1 MHPTRPPLARP
12 AARLGAVLL
21 AATVGALA
29 LAQTQPLDLEAAW
42 RLAPE
47 VSADVATRQ
56 ADLDAASRTAARTVR
71 DPLATGLERLQAD
84 HGVDA
89 ATAALAAAQRTTRSS
104 ALQAYASVLQAIDA
118 EAQAVARAAIAER
131 NLAAAR
137 VRHEA
142 GTLTDLALAQAEAD
156 ADAAARAARDAATDL
171 TFAWSDLAAVVGLE
185 AESLRATGIVA
196 VPDDL
201 PELPDLDAD
210 LAVLEAGHAGIAAAE
225 RALAL
230 ANLRLQG
237 TDHEGSSPNAIA
249 DARADVVSAQRRL
262 DDARRSAFQQLRTAH
277 QTLLVAY
284 GRLADARVA
293 DDAAATTLD
302 AQRIRWEEG
311 ELSPI
316 AWQQAQLDRERA
328 AASLRSSL
336 HAAWTQW
343 LRYEQARA
351 GG

>member
-1 MHPTRPPLARP
+1 MHPTRPPF
-12 AARLGAVLL
+12 AAAVTRLGIALL
-21 AATVGALA
+21 ATAVAALA

-56 ADLDAASRTAARTVR
+56 TDLDAASRTAARTVR

-84 HGVDA
+84 HGVA
-89 ATAALAAAQRTTRSS
+89 AAAAALAAAQRTARAS
-104 ALQAYASVLQAIDA
+104 ALQAYAGVLQAIDA
-118 EAQAVARAAIAER
+118 EAQAVARAVIAER
-131 NLAAAR
+131 NLAAAH

-156 ADAAARAARDAATDL
+156 ADVAARAARDAATDL
-171 TFAWSDLAAVVGLE
+171 TFAWSDLAAVVGLD
-185 AESLRATGIVA
+185 AESLRVTGIAA

-201 PELPDLDAD
+201 PALPDLEVD
-210 LAVLEAGHAGIAAAE
+210 LAALEGDHAGIAAAE

-230 ANLRLQG
+230 ATLRLQG
-237 TDHEGSSPNAIA
+237 IDHEGSSPNAIA

-262 DDARRSAFQQLRTAH
+262 EDARRGAFQQLRSAH
-277 QTLLVAY
+277 QNLLVAY

-293 DDAAATTLD
+293 DAAAATTLE
-302 AQRIRWEEG
+302 AQRVRWEEG

-328 AASLRSSL
+328 SASLRSSL

-343 LRYEQARA
+343 LRYEQTRA